1 MEGDHFNDLA
11 RSLTR
16 TEYQRIGDTKSLAG
30 DAPAWQFTGKPW
42 TQAETLRS
50 REVRHGCGITPRV
63 YPAPV
68 GSINEEFATSREDM
82 QFATMAIAA
91 QAGQP
96 LRKRELDDTDRLRK
110 QPVYWHQH
118 DHVEALDVKLQ
129 GFGMMGFD
137 PKRPVDLS
145 ASGRKESGA
154 ARVSLPL
161 TARPEDELPGGR
173 SFTPANARHDG
184 HEAGGAS
191 PVSLTIDE
199 KRLRCAKAEKEMG
212 GSSGDDSWELL
223 KEDDVELLPM
233 RSGAE
238 YQELNGVGAGI
249 SLYELHEAVEKHFEL
264 QGPGSVAFCAAEEL
278 RYTEGESEDHSLD
291 VPQRDSLQAQRKIL
305 RGRQVSPT
313 PPERPG
319 ARLSARTDEYVR
331 GEAASE
337 RKRGDRDGD
346 SCEETPEAPRP
357 SPEVVA
363 QPVLGSAASASLRI
377 VERSEER
384 VRLKRRAAARSWDGA
399 SGKRAAQHVD
409 GQTDRDR
416 GQFVTPHEPREAGTL
431 GHHFDQ
437 HLRWAGEVHRQQ
449 QSARMAA
456 RKLYWSQRP
465 KDNNVAYQV
474 VSSSWFVYGI
484 SVVIL
489 INMIL
494 LGFEDFC
501 IITLS
506 VLETATELWARATVN
521 VGDSQV
527 STSQLRFF
535 RSVRLARALR
545 GVRMVRLLRYVGA
558 LRTLVLSI
566 ASSMA
571 SLLWTLVLLVLICY
585 TFGIMFTQMVS
596 DYCRYELGFS
606 TMQSCTPV
614 VGVYWSSLEESMLTL
629 FMTISGGIN
638 WGETFRPLIGV
649 GWFAMVCHIIFITIA
664 VLAVVNVVTGVF
676 CTTAME
682 SAAADKEIATM
693 KQLQKK
699 NAQLQDLRDAFAEI
713 VDSESN
719 TVNIEDFSKAMS
731 SARFRHFLESMSI
744 STTDIDILFTIIDTD
759 QSGLIDLEE
768 FVQGCL
774 QLHGPAKSLQLARM
788 SFENKIT
795 RKARSVRPS
804 RQNKLR

>member
-1 MEGDHFNDLA
+1 MGDVLRA
-11 RSLTR
+11 AP
-16 TEYQRIGDTKSLAG
+16 TE
-30 DAPAWQFTGKPW
+30 
-42 TQAETLRS
+42 
-50 REVRHGCGITPRV
+50 
-63 YPAPV
+63 
-68 GSINEEFATSREDM
+68 
-82 QFATMAIAA
+82 
-91 QAGQP
+91 
-96 LRKRELDDTDRLRK
+96 
-110 QPVYWHQH
+110 
-118 DHVEALDVKLQ
+118 
-129 GFGMMGFD
+129 
-137 PKRPVDLS
+137 
-145 ASGRKESGA
+145 
-154 ARVSLPL
+154 
-161 TARPEDELPGGR
+161 
-173 SFTPANARHDG
+173 
-184 HEAGGAS
+184 
-191 PVSLTIDE
+191 
-199 KRLRCAKAEKEMG
+199 
-212 GSSGDDSWELL
+212 
-223 KEDDVELLPM
+223 
-233 RSGAE
+233 
-238 YQELNGVGAGI
+238 ELNGVGAGI

-264 QGPGSVAFCAAEEL
+264 QGEQLQRISLQLEALAASPSAPQKNSVTL
-278 RYTEGESEDHSLD
+278 KVRGVLSTPGESEDHSLD

-319 ARLSARTDEYVR
+319 
-331 GEAASE
+331 
-337 RKRGDRDGD
+337 DRDGD

-357 SPEVVA
+357 SPE
-363 QPVLGSAASASLRI
+363 ASASLRI

-384 VRLKRRAAARSWDGA
+384 VRLKRQS
-399 SGKRAAQHVD
+399 QHSQDSSCLPSLCSDEPAELSHRMSREKPAHWATTSTNTFV
-409 GQTDRDR
+409 GQ
-416 GQFVTPHEPREAGTL
+416 
-431 GHHFDQ
+431 
-437 HLRWAGEVHRQQ
+437 EVHRQQ

-456 RKLYWSQRP
+456 RKLTDQKLSSVVYWSQRP

-494 LGFEDFC
+494 LGFEVNLAAAVGQESVPLFFGVANATAVGIFVIELMLSFIAFGIRRFFCGADRIWNLFDFC

-795 RKARSVRPS
+795 RKAMKSMASSLLQLEEQLKRWPPVERAEQAERGRKRHVKSI
-804 RQNKLR
+804 

>member
-1 MEGDHFNDLA
+1 MGDVLRA
-11 RSLTR
+11 AP
-16 TEYQRIGDTKSLAG
+16 TE
-30 DAPAWQFTGKPW
+30 
-42 TQAETLRS
+42 
-50 REVRHGCGITPRV
+50 
-63 YPAPV
+63 
-68 GSINEEFATSREDM
+68 
-82 QFATMAIAA
+82 
-91 QAGQP
+91 
-96 LRKRELDDTDRLRK
+96 
-110 QPVYWHQH
+110 
-118 DHVEALDVKLQ
+118 
-129 GFGMMGFD
+129 
-137 PKRPVDLS
+137 
-145 ASGRKESGA
+145 
-154 ARVSLPL
+154 
-161 TARPEDELPGGR
+161 
-173 SFTPANARHDG
+173 
-184 HEAGGAS
+184 
-191 PVSLTIDE
+191 
-199 KRLRCAKAEKEMG
+199 
-212 GSSGDDSWELL
+212 
-223 KEDDVELLPM
+223 
-233 RSGAE
+233 
-238 YQELNGVGAGI
+238 ELNGVGAGI

-264 QGPGSVAFCAAEEL
+264 QGEQLQRISLQLEALAASPSAPQKNSVTL
-278 RYTEGESEDHSLD
+278 KVRGVLSTPGESEDHSLD

-319 ARLSARTDEYVR
+319 
-331 GEAASE
+331 
-337 RKRGDRDGD
+337 DRDGD

-357 SPEVVA
+357 SPEAVKHRKPSG
-363 QPVLGSAASASLRI
+363 QSQHSQDSSCLPSLCSDEPAELSHRMSREKPAHWATTSTNTF
-377 VERSEER
+377 V
-384 VRLKRRAAARSWDGA
+384 
-399 SGKRAAQHVD
+399 
-409 GQTDRDR
+409 GQ
-416 GQFVTPHEPREAGTL
+416 
-431 GHHFDQ
+431 
-437 HLRWAGEVHRQQ
+437 EVHRQQ

-456 RKLYWSQRP
+456 RKLTDQKLSSVVYWSQRP

-494 LGFEDFC
+494 LGFEVNLAAAVGQESVPLFFGVANATAVGIFVIELMLSFIAFGIRRFFCGADRIWNLFDFC

-795 RKARSVRPS
+795 RKAMKSMASSLLQLEEQLKRWPPVERAEQAERGRKRHVKSI
-804 RQNKLR
+804 